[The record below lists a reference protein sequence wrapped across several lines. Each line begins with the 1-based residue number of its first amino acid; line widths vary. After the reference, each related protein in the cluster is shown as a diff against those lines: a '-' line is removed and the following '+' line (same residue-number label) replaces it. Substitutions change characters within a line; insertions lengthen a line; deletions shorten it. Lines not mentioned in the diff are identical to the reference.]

1 MTQILLNNS
10 LNPEFL
16 PPELP
21 FRTNEMKTLAAN
33 YKFYFDSKIIAKN
46 LQLNQ
51 NLNTMLLILGGPGQ
65 GKTSLVKLT
74 VKELVA
80 LSIKQHVNIISSY
93 QNCWKHRSIVS
104 VMGSE
109 IEDLGIDG
117 VKKGLSLE
125 EQVAQYLL
133 PYLTDKESHLILIL
147 DEVNSLSSDEVNGL
161 FSFSDFLPTNIVNNA
176 NSMISLIFISRPTEW
191 QLLVS
196 PELNQRITETI
207 VLFPYKIEEI
217 RDILTYRASI
227 ALKQGSYDEELI
239 QLISEITFTDQNI
252 RLGLEILLRAAQA
265 AENKGLKELEPDLI
279 RQAKKETFP
288 ELRSEIL
295 DELKIHELLTL
306 LGVARRLSNKSFTT
320 LNIKDAY
327 RFYKN
332 AAIEWH
338 EEAKKESSF
347 RSNLISLKNLGLINM
362 QISPTGRGKRGV
374 RARISI
380 TDIPIS
386 IIIERVED
394 QLEKNYEL

>member
-93 QNCWKHRSIVS
+93 QNCWKHRSLVS
-104 VMGSE
+104 VMGSVF
-109 IEDLGIDG
+109 EDLGIDG
-117 VKKGLSLE
+117 VKKGISLE

>member
-1 MTQILLNNS
+1 
-10 LNPEFL
+10 
-16 PPELP
+16 
-21 FRTNEMKTLAAN
+21 
-33 YKFYFDSKIIAKN
+33 
-46 LQLNQ
+46 
-51 NLNTMLLILGGPGQ
+51 
-65 GKTSLVKLT
+65 
-74 VKELVA
+74 
-80 LSIKQHVNIISSY
+80 
-93 QNCWKHRSIVS
+93 
-104 VMGSE
+104 MGSVY
-109 IEDLGIDG
+109 EDLGIDG
-117 VKKGLSLE
+117 DKKGISLE

-196 PELNQRITETI
+196 PELNQRFTETI